1 MTSFLQE
8 FSNYANYVARSI
20 TNPSWDN
27 FLTWLLVLSVTVW
40 ILEIVFPW
48 RTGQCVIRKDF
59 WLDVWYMVFNTIVF
73 SLVGYHAA
81 STVVADVVQGVVASI
96 VGRDAIDMIDV
107 RWMPAWGQLI
117 VLFVARDFIQ
127 WNVHR
132 LLHRVPWLWEF
143 HKLHHSVEQ
152 MGFAAHLRYHWME
165 TIVYRVLEYLPL
177 ALFGFGISEFLIVH
191 VVALAIGHLN
201 HANIYVPLGPF
212 RFVFNNPQMH
222 IWHHAKEIPEGTYG
236 VNYAISLS
244 IWDYLFGTA
253 WIPGNGR
260 DVTLGFP
267 GSDVY
272 PRNFLQQILD
282 PFRRVVSSLHRRSA
296 DS

>member
-1 MTSFLQE
+1 MTSFLQA
-8 FSNYANYVARSI
+8 FANYANYVVHSI
-20 TNPSWDN
+20 THPSWDN
-27 FLTWLLVLSVTVW
+27 FLTWLLVLSVVVW
-40 ILEIVFPW
+40 MLELVFPW
-48 RTGQCVIRKDF
+48 RTQQGRIRKDF
-59 WLDVWYMVFNTIVF
+59 WLDVWYLIFNTIVF
-73 SLVGYHAA
+73 SLIGYHAA
-81 STVVADVVQGVVASI
+81 STVVADALQSAAATV
-96 VGRDAIDMIDV
+96 VGRNTIDIIDV
-107 RWMPAWGQLI
+107 RWMPSWGQLV

-143 HKLHHSVEQ
+143 HKLHHSVEE

-177 ALFGFGISEFLIVH
+177 ALFGFGISEFLAVH

-201 HANIYVPLGPF
+201 HANIFLPMGPL

-222 IWHHAKEIPEGTYG
+222 IWHHAKDIPAGSFG
-236 VNYAISLS
+236 VNYGISLS

-253 WIPGNGR
+253 WMPGNGR
-260 DVTLGFP
+260 DVSLGFQ
-267 GSDVY
+267 GSDGY
-272 PRNFLQQILD
+272 PKGFFKQVIA
-282 PFRRVVSSLHRRSA
+282 PFKTLSSALHRGAA

>member
-27 FLTWLLVLSVTVW
+27 FLTWLLVLSATVW

-48 RTGQCVIRKDF
+48 RTRQGVIRKDF

-143 HKLHHSVEQ
+143 HKLHHSVEE

-177 ALFGFGISEFLIVH
+177 ALFGFGISDFLIVH

-212 RFVFNNPQMH
+212 RFIFNNPQMH
-222 IWHHAKEIPEGTYG
+222 IWHHAKEIPAGTYG

-260 DVTLGFP
+260 DVNLGFP